1 MTELGPIV
9 VDTVSGVRAELQR
22 LRSVAAHGARVALV
36 PTMGALHAGHL
47 ALVER
52 AASVGD
58 IVVVSIFVNPLQFGQ
73 GEDLAR
79 YPRTLEADVARL
91 GAVGVAV
98 VFAPTAAEMYPTGTA
113 WTSVHSGDVG
123 MRFEGRSRRGHFD
136 GVLTVVSKLLNI
148 VHPQSVVFGQ
158 KDAQQVFLVKR
169 MIADLDFPVRVEV
182 VDTVR
187 EDDGLALSSR
197 NVFLDANE
205 RRAARTL
212 SRALEA
218 AESSAD
224 RGVDAVLAAT
234 QSVLTADT
242 GVDLDYFSLV
252 DPATFLPVDEGFRG
266 KAIVLVAA
274 AVGDTRLIDNETVY
288 VG

>member
-1 MTELGPIV
+1 
-9 VDTVSGVRAELQR
+9 
-22 LRSVAAHGARVALV
+22 
-36 PTMGALHAGHL
+36 
-47 ALVER
+47 
-52 AASVGD
+52 
-58 IVVVSIFVNPLQFGQ
+58 
-73 GEDLAR
+73 
-79 YPRTLEADVARL
+79 
-91 GAVGVAV
+91 
-98 VFAPTAAEMYPTGTA
+98 
-113 WTSVHSGDVG
+113 VHSGDIG
-123 MRFEGRSRRGHFD
+123 TRFEGRARRGHFD
-136 GVLTVVSKLLNI
+136 GVLTVVAKLLSI
-148 VHPQSVVFGQ
+148 MHPQSVVFGQ

-169 MIADLDFPVRVEV
+169 MIADLDFPVSVEV

-187 EDDGLALSSR
+187 EPDGLALSSR

-224 RGVDAVLAAT
+224 RGVDAVLAAA

-252 DPATFLPVDEGFRG
+252 DPATFLPVDEGFHGR
-266 KAIVLVAA
+266 ALVLVAA
-274 AVGDTRLIDNETVY
+274 LVGETRLIDNQAIY